1 MALTP
6 GVRLVAIGSPLVV
19 VDDDTAA
26 VAALLADG
34 GIGLESRTVVDEDE
48 AALERALTPPAPLT
62 VLVTGPGGSAG
73 DIARRV
79 LARVTGAR
87 LVLSERM
94 LAALEAPHRRVD
106 RPLPRRDERLA
117 LLPQGA
123 IVWARADGEPA
134 WAFESDAGAWV
145 VLPRG
150 GLGPDLSARLLDL
163 AHTRLDRGTCLAV
176 RTLRTTGVTLGD
188 VEERLAPWLGRG
200 DGGSEIVVTMAPG
213 DGEVWVRLRARGAS
227 TEAAAATLATLESPI
242 IEALGE
248 DCYGRDGES
257 LEQVVGHRLTARG
270 LTLAT
275 AESCTGGLVGARL
288 TSVPG
293 SSDVFVGGVVA
304 YANRVKESELGVAS
318 GTLAEHG
325 SVSAETAAEM
335 ASGVRARLGANVG
348 IAVTGIAGPGGG
360 TAEKPVGLVYLHAE
374 TPEGGRGMEFSF
386 PSDRETIRSRAT
398 VAALHLV
405 RRVLSQNGDEGV

>member
-123 IVWARADGEPA
+123 VVWARADGEPA

-275 AESCTGGLVGARL
+275 AESCTGGLVGHRL
-288 TSVPG
+288 TTVPG
-293 SSDVFVGGVVA
+293 SSNFFERGVVV
-304 YANRVKESELGVAS
+304 YSNRAKQELLGVSEEILRTHGAVSRPCAEAMVRGVCERS
-318 GTLAEHG
+318 GTACGL
-325 SVSAETAAEM
+325 S
-335 ASGVRARLGANVG
+335 
-348 IAVTGIAGPGGG
+348 ITGIAGPDGG
-360 TAEKPVGLVYLHAE
+360 TPTKPVGTVFIGLAVPGLVEARHFRFA
-374 TPEGGRGMEFSF
+374 GGRASVKWQSSQMALDMLRRALGG
-386 PSDRETIRSRAT
+386 SR
-398 VAALHLV
+398 
-405 RRVLSQNGDEGV
+405 